1 MRIVDGLFTLAN
13 VAIGGII
20 GALATGRATRLSAR
34 ADAID
39 DFCLLRPLWSQNSR
53 PAFADVEDLQNRHIS
68 LRGKLLIAGVPYP
81 LLEWYEAT
89 TVTYLNLH
97 VQPTDEWTAAA
108 TEQAMAA
115 TDDFGALADC
125 AFYADRLINA
135 YLQRPIEARLRYHGR
150 TYRRHLKRVQ
160 DYVLANRPAM

>member
-1 MRIVDGLFTLAN
+1 MRVVDGLFTLAN

-20 GALATGRATRLSAR
+20 GALATGRASRLSAR

-39 DFCLLRPLWSQNSR
+39 DFCLLRPLWSQNSS
-53 PAFADVEDLQNRHIS
+53 PSFSDVENLQNRHIG

-81 LLEWYEAT
+81 LLEWYEAI

-97 VQPTDEWTAAA
+97 VQPTDEYAAEATA
-108 TEQAMAA
+108 QAIAA
-115 TDDFGALADC
+115 TDDFTALSNC
-125 AFYADRLINA
+125 AFYADRLVNT
-135 YLQRPIEARLRYHGR
+135 YLQRPMEARLRYRGR
-150 TYRRHLKRVQ
+150 TYRRHLRQLQ